1 MGPIMMDVLGTSLT
15 AEDKELLQHPLV
27 GGLIFFTRNYH
38 SPEQISQLATDIRA
52 AANKNILIAVD
63 HEGGRVQRFRD
74 GFSSIPAMG
83 SLYHNAKGDIALA
96 KLWAKQCGALMAL
109 EVQAVNIDISFAP
122 ILDVDGI
129 SAVIG
134 QRSFHQSP
142 QHVITLASAFIE
154 GMRSVGMKTTGKH
167 FPGHGSVQADSHLHV
182 PIDNR
187 SFKEID
193 ALDLLPFKS
202 MIQSNHV
209 DALMPAHVIY
219 PDVDDKSVGFS
230 RIWLQEILREKLGF
244 NGVIFSDDLSME
256 GASSIGG
263 YIERTEAA
271 QEAGCD
277 MLLVCNNRDACID
290 VLDNANLEINQQSNV
305 RLDTLLKTNQTSWP
319 LMKKNALWQQLNNQ
333 VSQITALVNN
343 GVNQ

>member
-38 SPEQISQLATDIRA
+38 SPEQISQLATDIRVA
-52 AANKNILIAVD
+52 AKKDILIAVD

-83 SLYHNAKGDIALA
+83 SLYRKAQGDIELA
-96 KLWAKQCGALMAL
+96 KQWAKQCGVLMAM

-122 ILDVDGI
+122 ILDVNGI

-134 QRSFHQSP
+134 ERSFHQQP
-142 QHVITLASAFIE
+142 QYVITLASAFIE

-167 FPGHGSVQADSHLHV
+167 FPGHGSVHADSHLHV
-182 PIDNR
+182 PVDNR
-187 SFKEID
+187 LPQAID

-202 MIQSNHV
+202 LIQSNHV

-219 PDVDDKSVGFS
+219 PEIDDKSVGFS
-230 RIWLQEILREKLGF
+230 RVWLQEILREKLSF

-271 QEAGCD
+271 QDAGCD

-290 VLDNANLEINQQSNV
+290 VLDNANLNIDQQSST
-305 RLDTLLKTNQTSWP
+305 RLSTLLKTTTTTWSAMQKQPN
-319 LMKKNALWQQLNNQ
+319 WQQLN
-333 VSQITALVNN
+333 SKVNEIMERN
-343 GVNQ
+343 DEAV